1 MPICNRK
8 IVIMFIDGIKEN
20 KRVLTLVQRVFT
32 PVRQVIALVQGTFTL
47 QAPAGAFLSSLQLKY
62 GLFGL

>member
-20 KRVLTLVQRVFT
+20 KKVLTLVQLVFSL
-32 PVRQVIALVQGTFTL
+32 VRQVIILV
-47 QAPAGAFLSSLQLKY
+47 QAPAGAFLFYSKNV
-62 GLFGL
+62 GL